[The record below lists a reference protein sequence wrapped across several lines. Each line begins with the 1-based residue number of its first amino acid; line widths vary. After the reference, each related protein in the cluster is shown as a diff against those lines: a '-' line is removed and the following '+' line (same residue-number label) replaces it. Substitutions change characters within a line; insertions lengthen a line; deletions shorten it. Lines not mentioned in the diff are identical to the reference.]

1 MGSAPEGP
9 RARRQLGMPADEK
22 PSKLLEFSLS
32 GLHKHSEQSSWLNAS
47 DIAELALLLN
57 HSGQKFLLLPVSDL
71 IAVERAMRKLGKAL
85 YTNRFPHYL
94 VGCRSSGIS
103 CAERRI
109 ILEVAVPQPK
119 AAFDLLCAGGF
130 RPDPMR
136 ALTVTGRRGLVC
148 IRLAEAGDSGGR

>member
-1 MGSAPEGP
+1 
-9 RARRQLGMPADEK
+9 MPPDEK
-22 PSKLLEFSLS
+22 PSDLSEFSLS

-47 DIAELALLLN
+47 DTAELALLLN
-57 HSGQKFLLLPVSDL
+57 HCGQKFPVLPVSDL
-71 IAVERAMRKLGKAL
+71 IAVERAMRKLGTAL
-85 YTNRFPHYL
+85 YAHGIPHY
-94 VGCRSSGIS
+94 VIRCRPSGIS

-136 ALTVTGRRGLVC
+136 ALSVTGRRGLVC
-148 IRLAEAGDSGGR
+148 IRLVEAGHSGSR